1 MKLLIVAGALI
12 ASAIASAQPTIASSR
27 NLYTTLHPLLVDTLN
42 QSKVEGVM
50 TGDIAN
56 AFNKK
61 LGLQGPVYVKSELV
75 ERLPQADCGRIKV
88 VFTKRGVNTPIGV
101 TDANLRTEMKYCKGG
116 SPPSAKDD
124 K

>member
-1 MKLLIVAGALI
+1 MKTIVVIVVLLACTTSLG
-12 ASAIASAQPTIASSR
+12 QPTAPSPGK
-27 NLYTTLHPLLVDTLN
+27 LYTTLHPLLVDTLN
-42 QSKVEGVM
+42 QSNVEGVM

-75 ERLPQADCGRIKV
+75 ERLPQTDCGRIKV
-88 VFTKRGVNTPIGV
+88 VFTKRGVSTPIGV
-101 TDANLRTEMKYCKGG
+101 TDANLRTEMKYCKDG

>member
-1 MKLLIVAGALI
+1 MRAIVLLLVLLVPHGVPAQPSVAG
-12 ASAIASAQPTIASSR
+12 SGK
-27 NLYTTLHPLLVDTLN
+27 LYTALHPLLVDTLK

-56 AFNKK
+56 AFNNK

-75 ERLPQADCGRIKV
+75 ERLAQTDCGRIKV
-88 VFTKRGVNTPIGV
+88 VFTKRGVSTPIGV
-101 TDANLRTEMKYCKGG
+101 TDANLRTEMKYCKDG
-116 SPPSAKDD
+116 SPPGAKDE

>member
-1 MKLLIVAGALI
+1 MRTIVLLTVLL
-12 ASAIASAQPTIASSR
+12 ASQSVLAQKTAPRSDK
-27 NLYTTLHPLLVDTLN
+27 LYTTLHPLLVDTLN

-88 VFTKRGVNTPIGV
+88 VFTKRGVSTPIGV
-101 TDANLRTEMKYCKGG
+101 TDANLRTEMKYCKDG
-116 SPPSAKDD
+116 SPPSAKEE